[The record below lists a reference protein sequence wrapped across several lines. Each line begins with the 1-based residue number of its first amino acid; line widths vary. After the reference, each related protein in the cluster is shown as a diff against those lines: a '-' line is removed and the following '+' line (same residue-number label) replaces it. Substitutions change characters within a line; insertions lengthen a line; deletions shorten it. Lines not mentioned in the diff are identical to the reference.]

1 ATLHRAR
8 AQKSRPWHPGV
19 PGPRPDEVPQTVY
32 RGHRRPGFEPEG
44 SRVLGAAGVSSLF
57 DEDAVGLI
65 PVCPLTAA
73 PSDRFGFHPLAESDL
88 ALLHRWLNAPHVLEW
103 WDQPGPTPD
112 EVERK
117 YSPRVLREANV
128 SAYIILRNREPIG
141 YVQTYPVEDGTWGL
155 RITTIAIGVDI
166 FVGKPDLLHR
176 GLGPRLL
183 RRFLNDVAFSTS
195 EIGRAHV

>member
-1 ATLHRAR
+1 
-8 AQKSRPWHPGV
+8 
-19 PGPRPDEVPQTVY
+19 
-32 RGHRRPGFEPEG
+32 
-44 SRVLGAAGVSSLF
+44 
-57 DEDAVGLI
+57 
-65 PVCPLTAA
+65 
-73 PSDRFGFHPLAESDL
+73 
-88 ALLHRWLNAPHVLEW
+88 PHVLEW

-195 EIGRAHV
+195 AVVQCFADPVCRNTAGVRAFAKAGFRHITTVVSPETQALVCVMSVTRSDCG